1 MPIGNNFQHAEYS
14 RANPGDRVSYREV
27 EPWAPLDSVAGQDAL
42 ARLGA
47 QVAQQGVRA
56 VVFMHGS
63 HLGSDLFGMQRLD
76 EGGGLKRGYSRG
88 IPGME
93 ALLALMREDSNGM
106 ATAPGGHQPPLEDD
120 EQVRVALDSHARDA
134 ANFTAGYVQQFE
146 KALARDAATRLHCVR
161 HLWSSEHHHL
171 GRAKAACRLLDR
183 LTRLVSELKLG
194 RGDRVL
200 VQAHGHAGQVL
211 ALASNLLSTA
221 ASSGRK
227 ALLETLRAYMEG
239 AKTAPEVLDALAT
252 VEPLLG
258 EGTLLNGAALD
269 VVTFGTPV
277 RYGWDPSSLG
287 KLLHI
292 VNHRPMRQDGKRWLA
307 KTELPQ
313 ITMEM
318 PIAWGGDYVQ
328 QLAVAGCDAVPADPV
343 AKEANKALWEIL
355 EPWDGFERWLECARR
370 SVRCPADGQCLLIDY
385 KDATGSTNAL
395 DHVYGHAA
403 YTRVSH
409 LLFNTNE
416 IVKALYSDDSSQPT
430 S

>member
-1 MPIGNNFQHAEYS
+1 MPTGNNFQHAAYA
-14 RANPGDRVSYREV
+14 RANPGERLSYREV

-63 HLGSDLFGMQRLD
+63 HLGTDLFGMQRLD

-93 ALLALMREDSNGM
+93 ALLALMREDTNGL
-106 ATAPGGHQPPLEDD
+106 AGAPGGYRPPLEDD
-120 EQVRVALDSHARDA
+120 EQVKVALDSHAKDA
-134 ANFTAGYVQQFE
+134 ANFTAGYVQRFE
-146 KALARDAATRLHCVR
+146 KALARDASARLHCVR
-161 HLWSSEHHHL
+161 YLWSSAHHHL
-171 GRAKAACRLLDR
+171 GRAKAACRLLAR
-183 LTRLVSELKLG
+183 LTRLVSELNLG
-194 RGDRVL
+194 GGDRVL

-221 ASSGRK
+221 APPGRTPF
-227 ALLETLRAYMEG
+227 LDLLRAYLTET
-239 AKTAPEVLDALAT
+239 KTAPEALDALET
-252 VEPLLG
+252 IEPLLT

-269 VVTFGTPV
+269 IVTFGTPL
-277 RYGWDPSSLG
+277 RYGWDPSGLG
-287 KLLHI
+287 KLLHL

-328 QLAVAGCDAVPADPV
+328 QLAVAGCDAVPADPA

-385 KDATGSTNAL
+385 KDATGSTSAL

-403 YTRVSH
+403 YTRFSN
-409 LLFNTNE
+409 LLFNTDQ
-416 IVKALYSDDSSQPT
+416 IVKALYSSEPS
-430 S
+430 